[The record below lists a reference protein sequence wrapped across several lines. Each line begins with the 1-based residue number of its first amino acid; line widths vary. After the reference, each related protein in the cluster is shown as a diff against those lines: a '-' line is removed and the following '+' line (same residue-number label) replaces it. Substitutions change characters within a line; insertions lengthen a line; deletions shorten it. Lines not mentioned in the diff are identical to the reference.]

1 MNVCGVNND
10 TAMERTVI
18 LKKVLLHLLFLIAAA
33 QGMGQS
39 RTITYK
45 WLNEPCMQMINC
57 EGGCSAC
64 NEPGEDDPIV
74 FGTNAAL
81 VGVDACPHPV
91 LVGDNALLLSG
102 WSTAP
107 DDAYR
112 LLISG
117 IAQVPVR
124 IDSVIIVHRR
134 ANDGPTRLAAQV
146 QDLHDG
152 SGVVLDVPAGDEFQD
167 LVITDAGVVEKP
179 AGSAYGTFQLQL
191 QAHGGGV
198 GPWILD
204 EVRIVVTEFEQ
215 DLHTTVTELTR
226 VGPAGPTT
234 PVDLLGRELRPSVQN
249 GMSVRAGSII
259 VAEW

>member
-1 MNVCGVNND
+1 MNVCGINND
-10 TAMERTVI
+10 TAMRTAI
-18 LKKVLLHLLFLIAAA
+18 LKTILLHLLFLIAAA
-33 QGMGQS
+33 QGRGQS
-39 RTITYK
+39 RSITYK
-45 WLNEPCMQMINC
+45 WLNEACGQVINC
-57 EGGCSAC
+57 EGGCTAC
-64 NEPGEDDPIV
+64 NEPAENDPIV

-81 VGVDACPHPV
+81 IGVDACPHPV

-107 DDAYR
+107 DDAHR

-134 ANDGPTRLAAQV
+134 ATDGPARLAAQV

-152 SGVVLDVPAGDEFQD
+152 SGVALDVTAGDEFQD

-191 QAHGGGV
+191 QAHGGGA

-204 EVRIVVTEFEQ
+204 EVRIVLTEVEPTI
-215 DLHTTVTELTR
+215 TTAVTELTR
-226 VGPAGPTT
+226 VASPAGSAT
-234 PVDLLGRELRPSVQN
+234 PVDLLGRELRPSVPG